1 MGAIKSLK
9 SWWRAIVA
17 KDELDTWDGQP
28 TPEEARKAAAELKK
42 MRASLDT
49 WALATFS
56 FLGSEVADQISSRL
70 RKAARNED
78 GEMVDFVSA
87 LRVGLVSDF
96 FWGKRKAFTFLFEAR
111 YTENAEIVFCK
122 VCSSY
127 GIKDK
132 FLYDEAINGADPLKV
147 LPLFRGW
154 LLERSFDLII
164 FDTGGDEYCGFLV
177 PSTSCQD
184 ALVRLRNM
192 GIRSTNI
199 PSEA

>member
-1 MGAIKSLK
+1 MGAIQSLK
-9 SWWRAIVA
+9 NWWQAITA
-17 KDELDTWDGQP
+17 KDELDLWDGQP
-28 TPEEARKAAAELKK
+28 TPQEAKEPAAELKK
-42 MRASLDT
+42 MRASPDA

-56 FLGSEVADQISSRL
+56 FLGREVADQISSRL
-70 RKAARNED
+70 RRAARNED

-87 LRVGLVSDF
+87 LREGLVSDF
-96 FWGKRKAFTFLFEAR
+96 FIGKRKAFAFLFEAR
-111 YTENAEIVFCK
+111 YTENAEIVFSK

-127 GIKDK
+127 GTKDK
-132 FLYDEAINGADPLKV
+132 FLYDEAIHGADPLKV
-147 LPLFRGW
+147 LPLFRDW
-154 LLERSFDLII
+154 LLARSFDLII